1 MTKQEAKNR
10 DFARSM
16 IQFMRKYI
24 PIGQAEN
31 LLAERLAQCYDAFP
45 QTEMQDREQY
55 QKWLS
60 RDAKVLYCPTVCR
73 SI

>member
-10 DFARSM
+10 DFSKSM

-45 QTEMQDREQY
+45 QTEMKDREQY
-55 QKWLS
+55 QKWLG
-60 RDAKVLYCPTVCR
+60 
-73 SI
+73 IHNEG